1 MVNVERRFLT
11 LLSEPTILT
20 PVASTIDDNPT

>member
-11 LLSEPTILT
+11 FLSESTIFT
-20 PVASTIDDNPT
+20 PVAGTIDDNPA